1 MKIHGTAKGGAL
13 STKDFGV
20 AFGGAAAC
28 VEATYNDLPDESLE
42 GRVVGVGRLGIALQI
57 NAGHVL
63 EDKLV
68 KSVKFKLDNDSRS
81 PDETI
86 FVRARN
92 AAGDVIEEFG
102 EMNATNLT
110 SSVVEYQTDQPPFTN
125 INQITLSAG
134 DMITLEYPIT
144 SGDAIQTMIFGGAVD
159 YVDNATTLVSTTDL
173 GTWSAFEY
181 PSGNYLW
188 IWLECVYCE

>member
-68 KSVKFKLDNDSRS
+68 KSVTVILDNVTRS

-125 INQITLSAG
+125 INQITLSAD
-134 DMITLEYPIT
+134 DMITVEYPIT
-144 SGDAIQTMIFGGAVD
+144 SGNAIVARCYKNTID
-159 YVDNATTLVSTTDL
+159 YVDDATALVSTTDL

-188 IWLECVYCE
+188 IWIECVYCE